1 MSDQITSNGAGTGYI
16 DDAERES
23 SNSLISEIDLQS
35 YLRILRKRKWPI
47 ALFSA
52 LVTALAVYYVATAT
66 PIYSAT
72 STLLIE
78 DQGGDPVPIGELIGV
93 DTKGQDYYQTQYEL
107 LRSRGLALRV
117 LNKMGL
123 WNHPEFSVIAANA
136 EQERQESARSALV
149 GEEPTGVNKWV
160 KVATD
165 TFAGFTGGGDSSLS
179 EADSGTISSV
189 TVDLDNLPSDVDG
202 ANSENA
208 LGTGAE
214 NALSVNLYED
224 ALTEEQKIVISN
236 FTRRLDISPV
246 RRTKLVKISFESAD
260 PDFAAKVAN
269 TVGEQYIES
278 YLDAKL
284 ELTTKASEW
293 LNIRLT
299 ELKETLDVSEDRLVA
314 FKQANGLVDV
324 GNSVARLNEQEL
336 LLVTAELAQARSD
349 LSGKEN
355 LYREVQSLQGQ
366 PDLLQSIPSIQADS
380 LVQLVKVELGKAQRE
395 LDELRNRYGAR
406 HPRVV
411 DANSQLATLNSTLE
425 GHVSRVVGTMAKD
438 FQLARQ
444 RVASIQSKLAVGKQE
459 IQAIGTKKFEL
470 DELERE
476 VQTNRNIYETFFTRM
491 TEAKST
497 DGLDNAN
504 ARISDPAIAPVR
516 PIRPKKQLIVV
527 LAALAALVLSALM
540 ALLYEQMDD
549 TIKGTHDIEGK
560 LGVKLLGILP
570 LIKGGLFSRTNSL
583 PLDPT
588 QIPDKQGRFAE
599 AVNTARTSLCMDD
612 GKNPRKV
619 IMVTSSVPGEGKS
632 TTSISLA
639 YSLSQLERVL
649 IIDCDMRRPT
659 LAKAAGVDKN
669 SAGLS
674 SLISKT
680 APASEC
686 IIRGAFDGSV
696 DILPSGPIP
705 AQPLELLSSM
715 RFAKILAQLEKHY
728 DRIVLD
734 CAPTQAVSD
743 AFVLS
748 RLSDAVVYV
757 VKSHDTSI
765 ELVKRG
771 LQRLRQTEAPVAGV
785 IISQV
790 DIDKITAYG
799 GDYYYQGYYDYYGY
813 TEKGGDAKKGGKL
826 RLSQQELQAIR
837 TDDSDVSLDIDH
849 RLEKRKEVSSRRPD
863 SQGQGMASH
872 EFDMTAHVD
881 SVPEY
886 LDDDLDM
893 DLPEVVQPR
902 RRRVA
907 MERSSSDRRRSNGD
921 LDIL

>member
-1 MSDQITSNGAGTGYI
+1 MNTATGYL
-16 DDAERES
+16 DES
-23 SNSLISEIDLQS
+23 ESDESRSLIGEFDLQS
-35 YLRILRKRKWPI
+35 YLRLLRKFKWPI
-47 ALFSA
+47 ALFTA
-52 LVTALAVYYVATAT
+52 AVTALAIYYVSTAT
-66 PIYSAT
+66 PIYNAT

-78 DQGGDPVPIGELIGV
+78 DQGGDPIPIGELIGV
-93 DTKGQDYYQTQYEL
+93 DTKSQDYYQTQYEL

-117 LNKMGL
+117 INHLNL
-123 WNHPEFSVIAANA
+123 WNHPEFSA
-136 EQERQESARSALV
+136 SARAEKAL
-149 GEEPTGVNKWV
+149 GETARAELIGQEEPSGVKKWAASAKELV
-160 KVATD
+160 
-165 TFAGFTGGGDSSLS
+165 AGFTGQTDQTPSETNVDSVPAVPALS
-179 EADSGTISSV
+179 I
-189 TVDLDNLPSDVDG
+189 DLDNPSDIDLLASADG
-202 ANSENA
+202 K
-208 LGTGAE
+208 TI
-214 NALSVNLYED
+214 SVASVQTTSINLYED
-224 ALTEEQKIVISN
+224 TLTDEQKQVIGS
-236 FTRRLDISPV
+236 FMSRLGIAPV
-246 RRTKLVKISFESAD
+246 RRTKLVKISFESPD
-260 PDFAAKVAN
+260 PDFAAHVAN
-269 TVGEQYIES
+269 TVGQQYIES

-284 ELTTKASEW
+284 ELTTKATDW

-299 ELKETLDVSEDRLVA
+299 ELKATLDASEDRLVA

-324 GNSVARLNEQEL
+324 DNSVARLNEQEL
-336 LLVTAELAQARSD
+336 LLATAELAQAQSEF
-349 LSGKEN
+349 SGKAD
-355 LYREVQSLQGQ
+355 LFREVQSLQGQ
-366 PDLLQSIPSIQADS
+366 PELLQSIPSVQADS
-380 LVQLVKVELGKAQRE
+380 LVQLSKVEIGKAQRE
-395 LDELRNRYGAR
+395 LDELSNRYGAR

-411 DANSQLATLNSTLE
+411 DANSQLATLNSALE
-425 GHVSRVVGTMAKD
+425 GHLNRVVGTIAKD

-444 RVASIQSKLAVGKQE
+444 RVASIEAKLAVGKQE

-491 TEAKST
+491 SEARST

-504 ARISDPAIAPVR
+504 ARISDPAVAPVS
-516 PIRPKKQLIVV
+516 PVRPKKQLIVL

-570 LIKGGLFSRTNSL
+570 LIKGGLLSRTNNL

-588 QIPDKQGRFAE
+588 KIPDKQGRYAE

-612 GKNPRKV
+612 GENSRKV

-632 TTSISLA
+632 TTSISLGH
-639 YSLSQLERVL
+639 SLAQLERVL

-659 LAKAAGVDKN
+659 LAKAAGIDKN

-674 SLISKT
+674 SLISNT

-705 AQPLELLSSM
+705 AQPLELLSSA

-771 LQRLRQTEAPVAGV
+771 LQRLRQTDAPVAGV

-790 DIDKITAYG
+790 DIDKITSYG

-813 TEKGGDAKKGGKL
+813 TEKGSDAKNGGKL

-849 RLEKRKEVSSRRPD
+849 RLESRGETGGRG
-863 SQGQGMASH
+863 SGRNGAVSH
-872 EFDMTAHVD
+872 EFDMTAHVE
-881 SVPEY
+881 SVPDY
-886 LDDDLDM
+886 LGDDMDM
-893 DLPEVVQPR
+893 DLQQPVRPR
-902 RRRVA
+902 RGRVA
-907 MERSSSDRRRSNGD
+907 MQRTNRDRSRSNGD
-921 LDIL
+921 LDII

>member
-1 MSDQITSNGAGTGYI
+1 MNDKATAVSSATGYLG
-16 DDAERES
+16 ES
-23 SNSLISEIDLQS
+23 ESENSSSLTGEFDLQN
-35 YLRILRKRKWPI
+35 YLRILRKHKWPI
-47 ALFSA
+47 ALFTA
-52 LVTALAVYYVATAT
+52 AVTALAIYYAANAT
-66 PIYSAT
+66 PIYRAN

-78 DQGGDPVPIGELIGV
+78 EQGGDTIPIGELVGL
-93 DTKGQDYYQTQYEL
+93 DTKSQDYYQTQYEL

-117 LNKMGL
+117 INNMNL
-123 WNHPEFSVIAANA
+123 WNHPEFSATARAEKELGEAARAELIGEEELTGFRKWVASAKDVIASFSGQTDQQLPETNIGSS
-136 EQERQESARSALV
+136 SAPAAV
-149 GEEPTGVNKWV
+149 
-160 KVATD
+160 
-165 TFAGFTGGGDSSLS
+165 
-179 EADSGTISSV
+179 TI
-189 TVDLDNLPSDVDG
+189 DLDNPALDVGTVGLADG
-202 ANSENA
+202 NSTVTA
-208 LGTGAE
+208 T
-214 NALSVNLYED
+214 SVNLYED
-224 ALTEEQKIVISN
+224 LLTDEQKFVIGGFMS
-236 FTRRLDISPV
+236 RLGISPV
-246 RRTKLVKISFESAD
+246 RRTKLVRISFESPD
-260 PDFAAKVAN
+260 PEFAALVAN

-293 LNIRLT
+293 LNVRLT
-299 ELKETLDVSEDRLVA
+299 ELKSTLDGSEDRLVA

-324 GNSVARLNEQEL
+324 DNSVARLNEQEL

-349 LSGKEN
+349 FSGKED
-355 LYREVQSLQGQ
+355 LYREVQRLQGQ
-366 PDLLQSIPSIQADS
+366 PDLLQSIPSVQADS
-380 LVQLVKVELGKAQRE
+380 LVQLAKVEIGQAQRE

-411 DANSQLATLNSTLE
+411 DANSQLATLSSTLD
-425 GHVSRVVGTMAKD
+425 GHLNRVVGTIAKD
-438 FQLARQ
+438 YQLARQ
-444 RVASIQSKLAVGKQE
+444 RVASIQAKLAVGKQE

-476 VQTNRNIYETFFTRM
+476 VQTNRDIYETFFTRM
-491 TEAKST
+491 TEARST

-504 ARISDPAIAPVR
+504 ARISDPAVAPVSPVR
-516 PIRPKKQLIVV
+516 PNKKLIVM
-527 LAALAALVLSALM
+527 LAALAALAISMLM
-540 ALLYEQMDD
+540 AFLYEQMDD

-570 LIKGGLFSRTNSL
+570 LIKSGLFSRTNNL

-588 QIPDKQGRFAE
+588 KIPDKQGRFAE
-599 AVNTARTSLCMDD
+599 AVNTARTALSMDD
-612 GKNPRKV
+612 GENPRKV

-632 TTSISLA
+632 TTSISLG
-639 YSLSQLERVL
+639 YSLAQLERVL

-669 SAGLS
+669 AAGLS
-674 SLISKT
+674 SLISNT

-696 DILPSGPIP
+696 DILPSGPVP
-705 AQPLELLSSM
+705 AQPLELLSST

-771 LQRLRQTEAPVAGV
+771 LQRLRQTDAPIAGV

-813 TEKGGDAKKGGKL
+813 SEKGSDAKKGGKL
-826 RLSQQELQAIR
+826 RLSQQELHAIR
-837 TDDSDVSLDIDH
+837 TDESDVSLDIDH
-849 RLEKRKEVSSRRPD
+849 RLENRGEVGSRR
-863 SQGQGMASH
+863 SENNGVSSH

-881 SVPEY
+881 SVSDY
-886 LDDDLDM
+886 LDDDIDM
-893 DLPEVVQPR
+893 GLQQPAQPR
-902 RRRVA
+902 RSRVA
-907 MERSSSDRRRSNGD
+907 MQRTNRDRRRSNGD